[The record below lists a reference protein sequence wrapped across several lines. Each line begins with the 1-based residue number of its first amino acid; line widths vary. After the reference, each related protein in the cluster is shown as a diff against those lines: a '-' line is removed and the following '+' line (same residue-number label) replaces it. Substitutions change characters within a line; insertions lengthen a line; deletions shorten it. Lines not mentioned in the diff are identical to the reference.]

1 MPEQGSN
8 YLQPTTLGEPPA
20 ARSHRAWS
28 PLGRALAATG
38 DHWTLMIVLQL
49 APGRMRLGRLQ
60 RSLPGV
66 STGVLERYVQQMVT
80 LGLLTRTRFKEMP
93 PRVEL
98 ELTSQGRELLP
109 VAGALARWGMRHMWS
124 GPGEQERVGVEALLR
139 VLPVLLEEQVELSD
153 GCLELLVK
161 HGEQPPDALI
171 YQVREGRLSLEDAGD
186 PPGARVEGDRSAW
199 ILALGPAADYT
210 RLGFS
215 GNTQLAKGILDA
227 LPGRE

>member
-1 MPEQGSN
+1 VPEGERDLQGSETGQG
-8 YLQPTTLGEPPA
+8 QPPRT
-20 ARSHRAWS
+20 HRAWS
-28 PLGRALAATG
+28 PLARALAATG

-49 APGRMRLGRLQ
+49 APGRTRLSRLK
-60 RSLPGV
+60 RALPGV
-66 STGVLERYVQQMVT
+66 STGVLERYVQQMVS

-124 GPGEQERVGVEALLR
+124 SPDDREQVGVDALLR
-139 VLPVLLEEQVELSD
+139 VLPVLLEERPELSE
-153 GCLELLVK
+153 GFLEMVVE
-161 HGEQPPDALI
+161 HGEQPAEIFL
-171 YQVREGRLSLEDAGD
+171 YRVQRGRLSLEDRGGE
-186 PPGARVEGDRSAW
+186 PPVARVEGDRNAW
-199 ILALGPAADYT
+199 VAALGPTADYG

-215 GNTQLAKGILDA
+215 GDAPLARMILDA